1 MGVLRKRQRLTE
13 KEPLPCAERPATG
26 TVAEEERPR
35 SLEAGAAELT
45 TQAAE
50 PTEPGTALESLS
62 LPGPRKKRS
71 FRIRGPDGRLL
82 PIGSLAYTEALK
94 EVGQAGALLGRLKLH
109 LRSV

>member
-1 MGVLRKRQRLTE
+1 MRKRQRLTD
-13 KEPLPCAERPATG
+13 KEPLPGAERPPTINAP
-26 TVAEEERPR
+26 EEERSR
-35 SLEAGAAELT
+35 SLEAGAAELI

-50 PTEPGTALESLS
+50 PKEPGTALESLS

-94 EVGQAGALLGRLKLH
+94 EVGQAGALLSRLKLH